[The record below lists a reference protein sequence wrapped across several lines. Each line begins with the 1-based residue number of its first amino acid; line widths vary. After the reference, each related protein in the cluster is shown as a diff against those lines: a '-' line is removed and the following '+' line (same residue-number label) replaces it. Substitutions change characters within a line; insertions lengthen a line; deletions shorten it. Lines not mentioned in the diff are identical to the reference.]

1 MLLIRDIHKSYGSV
15 EALRGVSLECAPGEV
30 LALLGPNGAGKST
43 TVGIAT
49 GLLSP
54 DSGSVELQGVGSP
67 RTPAARRHLGVAP
80 QSIALYDDLSALE
93 NLRFFGRMYGL
104 KPAELRERTDLLLER
119 VGLTSRASEAVHG
132 FSGGMKRR
140 LNLAVALIHDP
151 DVVLLDEP
159 TAGVDPQS
167 RNAILEL
174 VRDLGAE
181 GKAIVYSTH
190 YMEEAQKISDRV
202 AILDHGRVMAT
213 GSVDELITAHG
224 GHARVRRDSAS
235 GTDVIHTQDP
245 LATLAGMLAETET
258 LAIHVDRPD
267 LEAVF
272 LNLTGRSLRDT

>member
-1 MLLIRDIHKSYGSV
+1 
-15 EALRGVSLECAPGEV
+15 
-30 LALLGPNGAGKST
+30 
-43 TVGIAT
+43 
-49 GLLSP
+49 
-54 DSGSVELQGVGSP
+54 
-67 RTPAARRHLGVAP
+67 
-80 QSIALYDDLSALE
+80 
-93 NLRFFGRMYGL
+93 
-104 KPAELRERTDLLLER
+104 
-119 VGLTSRASEAVHG
+119 
-132 FSGGMKRR
+132 MKRR

-174 VRDLGAE
+174 VRDLGTE

-190 YMEEAQKISDRV
+190 YMEDAQRISDRG

-224 GHARVRRDSAS
+224 GHTRVRRDSAS
-235 GTDVIHTQDP
+235 GTDVIQTQEP
-245 LATLAGMLAETET
+245 LATLAEMLAETET